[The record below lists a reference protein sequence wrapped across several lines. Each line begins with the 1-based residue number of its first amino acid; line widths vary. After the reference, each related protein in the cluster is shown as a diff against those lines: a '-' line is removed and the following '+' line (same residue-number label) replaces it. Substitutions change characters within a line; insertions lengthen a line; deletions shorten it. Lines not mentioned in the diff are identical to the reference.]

1 MKQTEQLPEHQDRE
15 VVFGVLQQGQ
25 SRFVSASVYAML
37 TALVVVGLVLTL
49 LALEIQTAA
58 RAYVTGESLWSKAQK
73 ETIYRLDRYL
83 TSGDLHDLEE
93 ARQQLQV
100 PLADRRARLA
110 LEQST
115 PDRQA
120 AIDAFIQGQN
130 HPADARRMV
139 WLFIYFQHAPY
150 FREAIGDWRAT
161 DHYILRLENIANQLD
176 GQMASGQPDS
186 VLMASLRRELSD
198 ITEDVRPL
206 QDGFSASLS
215 EGTRHLVRW
224 LQIMAV
230 AMIIGLALIA
240 GTIFQWAT
248 RRIALS
254 ERKFRDT
261 FEQAA
266 MGMAQVSLSGDLLA
280 VNHALCNLLGY
291 SRQELETLS
300 LDRLFHP
307 DQKPATLKHLL
318 SSAQASKN
326 AEIRLVHRDGAPLW
340 CRVSL
345 SMVDQKWQGKHYL
358 ILGVEDVSQAH
369 KLMSQLR
376 FQAYHDPLT
385 GAINRRGLEKQLKRS
400 IEEARDH
407 DSHHLLCFID
417 LDQFKVVNDTAGH
430 PAGDQVLQEVTR
442 LLRRELRQADI
453 LARLGGDEFGVIL
466 RDCDAEAAIRVAEG
480 LRKAVEGY
488 VFTSGEFALR
498 LGASVGCVSINRDSP
513 GPSEL
518 LRTADTACYMAKEYG
533 RNRVVHYS
541 PDDRDIQVRES
552 EMASL
557 SHIRHALA
565 GNRFVLLGQEIRP
578 VQSNGKSRCE
588 VLLRMLDDA
597 GREISPAKFLPAAE
611 RFHVAP
617 DIDRWVVQNTLDT
630 LARHARELAQLEA
643 CHINLSGQSIGREDF
658 LKFLEAAIDES
669 SIDPTKLC
677 FEITETAAIS
687 NLADAR
693 HLFRRLRQKGCQFA
707 LDDFG
712 SGLSS
717 FGYLTSMPV
726 DIIKIDGAFVCDA
739 VDNELHRAIV
749 RSIGEIVSVMGKRA
763 AAEFVET
770 DAVGT
775 LMAELGIDFLQG
787 YAIHRPCSLADL
799 LGQLDAQQKQ
809 QSRA

>member
-1 MKQTEQLPEHQDRE
+1 MKQTEQLPEHQERE
-15 VVFGVLQQGQ
+15 VAFGVLQQGH
-25 SRFVSASVYAML
+25 SRFVSVSVYAML
-37 TALVVVGLVLTL
+37 TALVIVGLILTL

-58 RAYVTGESLWSKAQK
+58 RAYVTGESQWSKAQK

-83 TSGDLHDLEE
+83 TIGEMSDLEE

-100 PLADRRARLA
+100 PLADRQARLA
-110 LEQST
+110 LEQDP

-120 AIDAFIQGQN
+120 AIDAFIEGQN

-150 FREAIGDWRAT
+150 FRDAVADWRAS
-161 DHYILRLENIANQLD
+161 DPYILRLETIVTQMEE
-176 GQMASGQPDS
+176 GMASGQPDS
-186 VLMASLRRELSD
+186 ALMLNLRRELSD
-198 ITEDVRPL
+198 IIEDVRPL

-230 AMIIGLALIA
+230 AMIAGLALIA
-240 GTIFQWAT
+240 AVIFRWAT
-248 RRIALS
+248 QRIALS

-266 MGMAQVSLSGDLLA
+266 MGMAQVSIDGDLLA
-280 VNHALCNLLGY
+280 VNHALCKLLGY
-291 SRQELETLS
+291 SRHELESLS
-300 LDRLFHP
+300 LDRLLHP
-307 DQKPATLKHLL
+307 DQKPRTLQHLL
-318 SSAQASKN
+318 SAARTRENK
-326 AEIRLVHRDGAPLW
+326 EIQLVNRDGEPLW

-345 SMVDQKWQGKHYL
+345 SMVDHQWEGRNYL
-358 ILGVEDVSQAH
+358 IMGVEDVSQAH
-369 KLMSQLR
+369 KLLSQLR
-376 FQAYHDPLT
+376 YQAYHDPLT

-407 DSHHLLCFID
+407 ESHHLLCFID

-430 PAGDQVLQEVTR
+430 LAGDQVLQDVTR
-442 LLRRELRQADI
+442 LLRRELRQSDI

-466 RDCDAEAAIRVAEG
+466 RNCDEEASLKVAEG
-480 LRKAVEGY
+480 LRKAVEDY
-488 VFTSGEFALR
+488 VFTSGKFALR
-498 LGASVGCVSINRDSP
+498 LGASVGCVSITRDSP

-541 PDDRDIQVRES
+541 PDDRDIQIRES

-557 SHIRHALA
+557 SRIRHALEK
-565 GNRFVLLGQEIRP
+565 NRLTLLGQEIRP
-578 VQSNGKSRCE
+578 VDPAGKSRCE
-588 VLLRMLDDA
+588 ILVRMLDDD
-597 GREISPAKFLPAAE
+597 GSEISPGLFLPAAE

-617 DIDRWVVQNTLDT
+617 DIDRWVVQTTLDT
-630 LARHARELAQLEA
+630 LVRHKQDLDKLEA

-658 LKFLEAAIDES
+658 LKFLETAIDGS
-669 SIDPTKLC
+669 SIDPGKLC

-693 HLFRRLRQKGCQFA
+693 HLFRRLRQKGCEFA

-726 DIIKIDGAFVCDA
+726 DIIKIDGAFVRDA
-739 VDNELHRAIV
+739 VDNELHQAIV

-770 DAVGT
+770 DAVGA

-787 YAIHRPCSLADL
+787 YAIHRPCPLEEL
-799 LGQLDAQQKQ
+799 LGQLDARQNR
-809 QSRA
+809 SSA